1 MIALKGGVWTMMGR
15 GKPLWKRTRFLPVSI
30 QVESVLASV
39 LDSALEQMLS
49 YILAIRK
56 SGSRYYTCK
65 IALNVTALDN
75 NYNTINTLREN
86 IQY

>member
-49 YILAIRK
+49 YI
-56 SGSRYYTCK
+56 
-65 IALNVTALDN
+65 
-75 NYNTINTLREN
+75 
-86 IQY
+86 